1 MTDVEFQRIVTYVK
15 NTSGI
20 DLSQKRVLIKGRLT
34 NYLVQNGY
42 NSYNEYMN
50 EVESDITKKKA
61 EELINI
67 LTTNH
72 TYFMREFE
80 HLDFLRKVVLPEL
93 KEKEKNRRD
102 LHIWCGAYKMTNL
115 QNDFSIVRRKDFFYR
130 SITKSHRQQV

>member
-61 EELINI
+61 EELINFDNQPYI
-67 LTTNH
+67 
-72 TYFMREFE
+72 
-80 HLDFLRKVVLPEL
+80 
-93 KEKEKNRRD
+93 
-102 LHIWCGAYKMTNL
+102 
-115 QNDFSIVRRKDFFYR
+115 FYER
-130 SITKSHRQQV
+130 I